1 MSNPDRNTELSE
13 INRLIHDANVRRDQA
28 DKDLRLLRPRLWKLL
43 DAIEVEAM
51 ASADPAGL
59 DRLQAAVD
67 AVSPAPLDMQDAAA
81 PQQPYQMTRREFQ
94 DSEQWDGMMA

>member
-67 AVSPAPLDMQDAAA
+67 AVSPAPAPLDMQDAAA

-94 DSEQWDGMMA
+94 EAERWES